1 MLWSEEL
8 VHIYERNLVCHV
20 VVSCFA
26 ICVAIHHQT
35 PKVPGPQIP
44 DPQTLRQ

>member
-1 MLWSEEL
+1 MLWSEGL
-8 VHIYERNLVCHV
+8 VHIYERNLVC
-20 VVSCFA
+20 VSCFA

-35 PKVPGPQIP
+35 LKVPGPQIP